1 MEIKMNSSIE
11 VMVAEHEYIIR
22 LIRVIRQASLNI
34 FNGGEIDS
42 DDFEEIIDFIRSFA
56 DKHHHGKE
64 EKILFVEMKKHLGAV
79 ADKLITHGMLVE
91 HDLGRLYINDAHEAL
106 EKVRQG
112 DVDSKFDLIANIM
125 NYGYLLIRHI
135 GKEDTVVYPFAEKN
149 LTKEIMD
156 KINEESLVFE
166 EDAKKTGTQNYY
178 IEILN
183 RLEEKYL

>member
-1 MEIKMNSSIE
+1 MNSSIE
-11 VMVAEHEYIIR
+11 VMVEEHEYIIR
-22 LIRVIRQASLNI
+22 LIKVIRQASSNI
-34 FNGGEIDS
+34 FNGGEVDCE
-42 DDFEEIIDFIRSFA
+42 DFEEIIDFIRNFA

-64 EKILFVEMKKHLGAV
+64 EKILFEEMKKHLGAA

-112 DVDSKFDLIANIM
+112 DADSKLDLIAHLM

-135 GKEDTVVYPFAEKN
+135 GKEDTIVYPFAEKN
-149 LTKEIMD
+149 LAEEVMD
-156 KINEESLVFE
+156 KVNVDSRKFE
-166 EDAKKTGTQNYY
+166 ETAKEMGIQKHY
-178 IEILN
+178 IEILH